1 LSAISKAAN
10 PQLALLVI
18 EVRLGW
24 HSSFHALDP
33 QILTRLVQHHRR
45 RFCHWSFLSGRL
57 GEHRLV

>member
-24 HSSFHALDP
+24 DSSFHALDP

-45 RFCHWSFLSGRL
+45 RFAIEVF
-57 GEHRLV
+57 